1 MVASG
6 VMQTTSRITLPGP
19 FAGVLVDM
27 DGTLVDTEPLWL
39 VAKQRM
45 FAAHDTTFE
54 MADHVA
60 VFGRD
65 EQFTADY
72 LTRRLGVDPS
82 RRDEVRRE
90 YRSIVAATFREGV
103 PLRPGALELLSS
115 LRGVVPVG
123 LATNTNRELV
133 DIALDASGLRPYLDS
148 VSTAESGAA
157 KPAPDI
163 YLAACGSLGL
173 DPATSV
179 AIEDSPTG
187 IAAARAAGL
196 TVIAV
201 PSEIHDGLEAAHHII
216 PSLLDLLPVA

>member
-6 VMQTTSRITLPGP
+6 VMQTTSSITLPGP
-19 FAGVLVDM
+19 FTGVLVDM

-45 FAAHDTTFE
+45 FARHGTAFE
-54 MADHVA
+54 HRDRVA

-65 EQFTADY
+65 ERFTARY
-72 LTRRLGVDPS
+72 LTSRLGMDPS
-82 RRDEVRRE
+82 REDEVRLE
-90 YRSIVAATFREGV
+90 YRAIVAATFREGV
-103 PLRPGALELLSS
+103 PQRPGAEALLRS
-115 LRGVVPVG
+115 LRGRVPVG
-123 LATNTNRELV
+123 LATNTIAELV
-133 DIALDASGLRPYLDS
+133 DIALDASGLAPWLDS

-163 YLAACGSLGL
+163 YLAACRSLGL
-173 DPATSV
+173 DPAAAV

-201 PSEIHDGLEAAHHII
+201 PSEVTDGLEGAHHMV
-216 PSLLDLLPVA
+216 PSLLDLLD